1 MDKNNGGP
9 DTEAAPGERTSC
21 LLSLK
26 PLIMCL
32 QGRQGDL
39 LGVAELRA
47 QSQRTSVQLCRLRRK
62 TLAPGKQQTLSRQHT
77 GTVNS
82 SRSKEGCWNSGEQQE
97 GAWQGLDG
105 QSTCWPGMRRFAVA
119 PSGIQYKPALPSP
132 PAWHSPFPAPPNT
145 AMPRA
150 GWEAQQILERNV

>member
-9 DTEAAPGERTSC
+9 DTEAAPGECTSC

-39 LGVAELRA
+39 LGVAELCA
-47 QSQRTSVQLCRLRRK
+47 QSQRTSVQLHGLRWK

-77 GTVNS
+77 GIVS
-82 SRSKEGCWNSGEQQE
+82 SSTSKDGCWNSGEQQE
-97 GAWQGLDG
+97 GAGQGLDG
-105 QSTCWPGMRRFAVA
+105 QSTCWPGMRRSAVG
-119 PSGIQYKPALPSP
+119 PSGTQYKPALPSP
-132 PAWHSPFPAPPNT
+132 PAWHSPLPAPSNT
-145 AMPRA
+145 AMPCA
-150 GWEAQQILERNV
+150 GWGAKQILERNV